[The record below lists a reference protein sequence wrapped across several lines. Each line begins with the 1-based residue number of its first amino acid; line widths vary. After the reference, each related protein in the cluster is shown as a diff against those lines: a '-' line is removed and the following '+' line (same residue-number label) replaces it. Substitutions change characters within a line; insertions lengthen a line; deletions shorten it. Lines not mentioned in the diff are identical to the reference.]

1 MGRSSGEGIDYP
13 FQCSWTSLVAQL
25 VKNLPAMWETW
36 VRSLGWVDPLEK
48 GTDTHSNILAW
59 RIPVAKNIIGS
70 LNLKLYYLN
79 FLHMKNIRNDSGQDS
94 MFSSVDS
101 V

>member
-1 MGRSSGEGIDYP
+1 
-13 FQCSWTSLVAQL
+13 
-25 VKNLPAMWETW
+25 
-36 VRSLGWVDPLEK
+36 
-48 GTDTHSNILAW
+48 
-59 RIPVAKNIIGS
+59 